1 MNNVSGTWF
10 GISLLSSHHPD
21 LSFFQI
27 YFHTH
32 KNMFQAF
39 YEDWRQK
46 STSLYMFFSSEN
58 LLFGT
63 NGQIFIIF
71 STGNLKIN
79 WTLILHFPSY
89 LDNPK
94 SPPLLSNSNNRKKKP
109 THPPKDSMTLWEKDF
124 PLNLFS
130 KYITVSYRCE
140 FFFPAFFLFVSYLI

>member
-94 SPPLLSNSNNRKKKP
+94 SPPLLSNSNNRKKNQPIPQKIAWLCEKKIFLWTSFLNISLSP
-109 THPPKDSMTLWEKDF
+109 TAVNFFSLHFSC
-124 PLNLFS
+124 LF
-130 KYITVSYRCE
+130 
-140 FFFPAFFLFVSYLI
+140 LI